1 MTGATVL
8 VSIAGIITFIAF
20 YVLPWWRWSTFYYKE
35 RRTFDVISDKSAQ
48 DAQIGSIKNHNLAT
62 GLNSAGLGFGII
74 AVFYG
79 SKFDERYLDVGV
91 AVVLGSIITFL
102 VYEWVAAKYDEQV
115 AKIGQT
121 AAKIEVGDL
130 NVMMP
135 ESLVLDKDCIRL
147 IYPSGTPGPA
157 ETSQRSP
164 QGRS

>member
-1 MTGATVL
+1 MTLATAL
-8 VSIAGIITFIAF
+8 IWIAGIITFFAF
-20 YVLPWWRWSTFYYKE
+20 YVLPWWRWSSFYYKE
-35 RRTFDVISDKSAQ
+35 RQTFATERSLEK
-48 DAQIGSIKNHNLAT
+48 AQIGSIRNHNLAT

-115 AKIGQT
+115 ARLGQAT
-121 AAKIEVGDL
+121 EIKVDSL
-130 NVMMP
+130 NVEMP
-135 ESLVLDKDCIRL
+135 ESLILDRDRMRFV
-147 IYPSGTPGPA
+147 YRSDTRGQE